1 MFWRKFKLDWGYAVG
16 ELVIVTL
23 GVLVALGI
31 QQWNEGRLEREEE
44 KAILGRLLTDL
55 DADEVNIAFLIS
67 TSEGKLEMLAR
78 LKQTFSS
85 GRRPA
90 EPAQFLKDVVNGAE
104 LGWQQNGARHNTF
117 DEILSSGKLGLI
129 RHDPLRDH
137 LSRYYAEFESL
148 IARTDERE
156 SEFPNFA
163 YKLVPR
169 QQQSRRAGDSF
180 LGLSNDLSNQEI
192 ESVID
197 LVLASPIRD
206 HVVGEM
212 NVAHFILSWATRMRS
227 ERQDLVIEI
236 QDYQATLEN

>member
-1 MFWRKFKLDWGYAVG
+1 M
-16 ELVIVTL
+16 LVH
-23 GVLVALGI
+23 
-31 QQWNEGRLEREEE
+31 Q
-44 KAILGRLLTDL
+44 
-55 DADEVNIAFLIS
+55 S
-67 TSEGKLEMLAR
+67 
-78 LKQTFSS
+78 
-85 GRRPA
+85 
-90 EPAQFLKDVVNGAE
+90 QFLQDVVNGAE

-137 LSRYYAEFESL
+137 LSRYYSEFESL

-163 YKLVPR
+163 YKLIPR
-169 QQQSRRAGDSF
+169 QQQTRRDGDSF
-180 LGLSNDLSNQEI
+180 LGLSNDLSDEEI

-212 NVAHFILSWATRMRS
+212 NVASFILSWATRLRS
-227 ERQDLVIEI
+227 ERQALASAI
-236 QDYQATLEN
+236 QEYKSALEN